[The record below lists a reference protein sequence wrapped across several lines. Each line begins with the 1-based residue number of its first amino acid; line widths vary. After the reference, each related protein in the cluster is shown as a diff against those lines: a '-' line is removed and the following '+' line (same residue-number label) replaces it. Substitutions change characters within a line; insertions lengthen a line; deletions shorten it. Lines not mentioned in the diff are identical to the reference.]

1 MLELVLQLQLPG
13 YPVQAVLKM
22 LRFVGLE
29 AELDDS
35 LLTLFGLLDEF
46 VVVEE
51 NTAEE
56 LLDLL

>member
-1 MLELVLQLQLPG
+1 MLEFVLQLQLAG

-22 LRFVGLE
+22 LRLVGLE

-51 NTAEE
+51 NAAEE